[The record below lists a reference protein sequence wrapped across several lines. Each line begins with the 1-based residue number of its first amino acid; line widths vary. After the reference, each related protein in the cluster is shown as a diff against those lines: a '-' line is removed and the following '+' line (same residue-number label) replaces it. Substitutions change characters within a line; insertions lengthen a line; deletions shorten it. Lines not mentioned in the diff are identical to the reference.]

1 MYYHVF
7 IYIYIY
13 IHTYIHTSFYVSFW
27 DPGRMYIETRMIER
41 NFCKFNYSTRNY
53 RTELVNA
60 RKMGK
65 AQLWNTNKNYRTTN
79 KLGVS

>member
-53 RTELVNA
+53 RTELVNV
-60 RKMGK
+60 RKMGE
-65 AQLWNTNKNYRTTN
+65 NTIMEHKQE
-79 KLGVS
+79 L